1 MVCNVLDVVNL
12 STIGVAPSQET
23 GNIASK
29 DTIEILRRA

>member
-1 MVCNVLDVVNL
+1 MVCNVLDVINL

-23 GNIASK
+23 GTIASK